1 MRSHPPTQTRKCHPP
16 CLIDQYVCSCAHM
29 QSNSFYAATHLG
41 YHIEVFLSTRA
52 WVWCDGILMVERS
65 LVDLS
70 LGDGTPKQRSPLTH
84 RQKGNC
90 LALQPCLCT
99 VERGTE
105 QNRIRTNRLVIQQV
119 VSYTE
124 LVDCIRA
131 SYCAHVM
138 WHSL

>member
-1 MRSHPPTQTRKCHPP
+1 MRT
-16 CLIDQYVCSCAHM
+16 

-41 YHIEVFLSTRA
+41 YHIEIFLSTRA

-84 RQKGNC
+84 RQYN
-90 LALQPCLCT
+90 P

-105 QNRIRTNRLVIQQV
+105 QNRIRTNRPVIQQV

-131 SYCAHVM
+131 SYCAHVVM